1 MKKLVIFT
9 LSALLVLGVSA
20 CRKEEQNRIT
30 LYQKGT
36 YLGKA
41 DTALSADAV
50 RNLENHTRQQAA
62 W

>member
-1 MKKLVIFT
+1 MKKFVIFT
-9 LSALLVLGVSA
+9 LSALLILGTSA
-20 CRKEEQNRIT
+20 CREEEQNRIT

-41 DTALSADAV
+41 DTGLTDDAI
-50 RNLENHTRQQAA
+50 RNLANHTRQQAA